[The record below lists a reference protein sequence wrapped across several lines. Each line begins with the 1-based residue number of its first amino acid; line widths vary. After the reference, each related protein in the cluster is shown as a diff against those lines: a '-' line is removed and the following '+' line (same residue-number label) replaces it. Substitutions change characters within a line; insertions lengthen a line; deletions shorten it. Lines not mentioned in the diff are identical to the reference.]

1 MPAVG
6 AISASVNF
14 DVSQFIANAK
24 KMSSE
29 ALKSFAGIKETAD
42 NTNKTLG
49 GLNSTLAKLNL
60 QLQNVQIGSKE
71 FKSLQAEIKKTQ
83 AELDKAS
90 NSGGKFQDA
99 MGAISSGIAAAGVMS
114 LGKAVLTTA
123 GTFEKYNAILKNTLG
138 TQEEATAAMK
148 LIKDFAASTPYS
160 VDELTASF
168 IKFANRGLKLT
179 REELTA
185 FGDTAASQGKSFDQ
199 YTEAVLDAL
208 GSETERLKEFGIKS
222 TKVGDSIS
230 FTFKG
235 VTKTVK
241 NSSEE
246 IKGALLEIG
255 KMEGVKGGMDAISK
269 TWEGTLS
276 NMGDTIDNLKETIG
290 NAILP
295 IMKELVLAVSWVI
308 SKFTEWAKEN
318 PNLFNTL
325 VIVTGAVSLAV
336 TTFIALQGAMTV
348 ILPILAALKASIIA
362 VGTAMLANPIGLA
375 IAAIAVSLLLVI
387 TYWDEFKL
395 AILAVAESMRD
406 ILDPLADMV
415 EFIGVIVEEI
425 KTFFA
430 IMRTGES
437 IFQPIIDWVAEIFEG
452 FKDWNLALVAFKVV
466 LAPIIIPIQSII
478 FAVKTILAGWQS
490 IWGVLKTVYQ
500 ELKPLLDIILR
511 IATLDF
517 KMFENFDIEEIKTSI
532 INGFVSVYN
541 SILAMGKQFWE
552 KFKKAAKDAVQA
564 VKDFFSGNVTA
575 KPKEEGA
582 IFAPTQASGKKG
594 GAKPMAPVASGGKP
608 LKEDS
613 GVSELQPIFAR
624 VKENVGGIADQ
635 KGTIKLIADLK
646 SQLKDIEQS
655 SVLFGSKFQQSL
667 ASVAVK
673 IKAVGA
679 VMQEFGKA
687 FTDILAATAQLKQ
700 VKFDNF
706 KQNLSFVA
714 NAMSKLVDDGLKA
727 TIDSINA
734 ETNARA
740 KGYDEQLAAFT
751 DAKKKE
757 QDAQK
762 EHDLQMQLL
771 KAEMDAK
778 AKAENDALFQEQAE
792 KLNAEYQAQIDQINA
807 QTTNATE
814 AAASEQALLA
824 QQEEAKIALRQ
835 QFDQRLIEQQDLNKQ
850 TIDEKNAAYDAE
862 RKAREEK
869 ADKDKQAIEEAKQ
882 TFLAE
887 QENKRTQAQDRAA
900 KEKEA
905 IQKRTALIEWQ
916 VGKGAFEANKQSQR
930 AAIQMNMGMM
940 LVNAAAGVLAAFAQ
954 GGIPGAI
961 IGGIMAGA
969 LTGLGLAATATSLA
983 AVSAAQYPP
992 PPVFAEGG
1000 IVPGSSFSGDKV
1012 PAMVNSGEMIL
1023 NQSQQAKLFEQANG
1037 KGGGVGTTNI
1047 YLDGVKV
1054 QNMTNASPDMIADQ
1068 VGRIIRQST
1077 YQAVTR

>member
-29 ALKSFAGIKETAD
+29 ALKSFASIKESTD
-42 NTNKTLG
+42 NANKTLG
-49 GLNSTLAKLNL
+49 GLNSTLAKLNS

-168 IKFANRGLKLT
+168 IKFANRGLRLT

-208 GSETERLKEFGIKS
+208 GGETERLKEFGIKS
-222 TKVGDSIS
+222 AKVGDSIA

-295 IMKELVLAVSWVI
+295 IMKELVLAVSFVI

-318 PNLFNTL
+318 PKLFNTL

-490 IWGVLKTVYQ
+490 IWGVLKVVYQ

-594 GAKPMAPVASGGKP
+594 GGAKPMAPVASGGKP
-608 LKEDS
+608 QKIELPKSEDVKPLNDIHAKMLDITKSMQDIQKMS
-613 GVSELQPIFAR
+613 GFQKLLAGAQLAINSVNELA
-624 VKENVGGIADQ
+624 
-635 KGTIKLIADLK
+635 KG
-646 SQLKDIEQS
+646 
-655 SVLFGSKFQQSL
+655 
-667 ASVAVK
+667 
-673 IKAVGA
+673 
-679 VMQEFGKA
+679 
-687 FTDILAATAQLKQ
+687 FTDFLQASAQLKN
-700 VKFDNF
+700 VKFENF
-706 KQNLSFVA
+706 KQNLNFMA
-714 NAMSKLVDDGLKA
+714 QGMSKLVDDGLKN

-734 ETNARA
+734 ETNARI
-740 KGYDEQLAAFT
+740 KGFDDQLAALS
-751 DAKKKE
+751 DSKKKE
-757 QDAQK
+757 EELQK
-762 EHDLQMQLL
+762 EHNLAMQLL

-778 AKAENDALFQEQAE
+778 TKAENDAMFEEQAT
-792 KLNAEYQAQIDQINA
+792 KLNAEYQAQIDQVNA

-835 QFDQRLIEQQDLNKQ
+835 QFDQRLLEQTAVNQQNIDAQNQTFEQEKQ
-850 TIDEKNAAYDAE
+850 
-862 RKAREEK
+862 AREEANEKKK
-869 ADKDKQAIEEAKQ
+869 AAIEEQKAA
-882 TFLAE
+882 FLAE
-887 QENKRTQAQDRAA
+887 QENKRTQAQDKAA
-900 KEKEA
+900 REKEA
-905 IQKRTALIEWQ
+905 IQKRTALIEWMM
-916 VGKGAFEANKQSQR
+916 GKSSFEANKKAQEASVITGMA
-930 AAIQMNMGMM
+930 AAIMNAIVAM
-940 LVNAAAGVLAAFAQ
+940 AAMTAETLGFGFPAAMAIAGTITALSVATGAQ
-954 GGIPGAI
+954 
-961 IGGIMAGA
+961 
-969 LTGLGLAATATSLA
+969 SLA
-983 AVSAAQYPP
+983 AIKSTQYAP

-1000 IVPGSSFSGDKV
+1000 IVPGNSFSGDKV